1 MGAIMIRYKRDGTQ
15 TIDNLEDALE
25 LLGRNEVWATITNK
39 AKLDPYGKGLRE
51 GLFGEIKND
60 NI

>member
-1 MGAIMIRYKRDGTQ
+1 MIRYKRNGSQ

-25 LLGRNEVWATITNK
+25 LLARNEVWATITNK

-51 GLFGEIKND
+51 GLFGKEKGNV
-60 NI
+60 